1 MNTSYAQ
8 AIPSSRIAQRLHG
21 YNPEAIEEERDN
33 FCAFCMSKEL
43 KGIAYRNLREA
54 WEAYNFQ
61 NPPAITEAVIGNE
74 QPTSPFDFGTDPKG
88 WVSNVSES
96 DHW

>member
-1 MNTSYAQ
+1 MNASYAQ
-8 AIPSSRIAQRLHG
+8 AIPSSRIAHRLRSS
-21 YNPEAIEEERDN
+21 NPEAIEEERDN
-33 FCAFCMSKEL
+33 FCTFCMSKEL

-61 NPPAITEAVIGNE
+61 NPLAVAETVTGNE
-74 QPTSPFDFGTDPKG
+74 LPTSPFDFGIEPSG
-88 WVSNVSES
+88 WVSNVSDS